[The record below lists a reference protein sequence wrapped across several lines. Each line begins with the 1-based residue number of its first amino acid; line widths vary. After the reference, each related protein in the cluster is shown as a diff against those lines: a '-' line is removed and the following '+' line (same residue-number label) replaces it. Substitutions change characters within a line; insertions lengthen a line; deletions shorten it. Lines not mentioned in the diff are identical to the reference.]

1 MDFFPMAPIWSINS
15 SFISFA
21 LAVTE
26 DHCPETFYPKDIFLN
41 KPFLTGGENWKYV
54 NFSVQKSMFIKQ
66 P

>member
-1 MDFFPMAPIWSINS
+1 MINS